1 MKKNHPVSE
10 SGFFN
15 PRIFGAFLLC
25 SIGAW
30 LAMFSFASTP
40 SSGTLT
46 DTSGPVSYTAGPF
59 FVSNPTPV
67 IELDSGPE
75 CGGSSQPCDNFALT
89 VNLPAGYTTTNPN
102 ASIKVTLRWLDYGR
116 GASGYTLYI
125 SI

>member
-15 PRIFGAFLLC
+15 PRIFGAFLLW
-25 SIGAW
+25 SIGVW
-30 LAMFSFASTP
+30 LAVFSFASTP

-46 DTSGPVSYTAGPF
+46 DACGPVSYTAGPF

-75 CGGSSQPCDNFALT
+75 CGGSSQPGEHCYVT
-89 VNLPAGYTTTNPN
+89 VSWPAG
-102 ASIKVTLRWLDYGR
+102 ASRI
-116 GASGYTLYI
+116 
-125 SI
+125 

>member
-25 SIGAW
+25 SVDAL
-30 LAMFSFASTP
+30 LAMLSFASTP

-59 FVSNPTPV
+59 FVSNPTPI

-75 CGGSSQPCDNFALT
+75 CGGSSQPCDDFALT
-89 VNLPAGYTTTNPN
+89 VNLPTGYTTNFPN
-102 ASIKVTLRWLDYGR
+102 ASVKVTL
-116 GASGYTLYI
+116 
-125 SI
+125 

>member
-59 FVSNPTPV
+59 FVSNPTPI
-67 IELDSGPE
+67 IEVDSGPAA
-75 CGGSSQPCDNFALT
+75 Q
-89 VNLPAGYTTTNPN
+89 
-102 ASIKVTLRWLDYGR
+102 KR
-116 GASGYTLYI
+116 GMFLYH
-125 SI
+125 SMRRDKLL